1 MSEDNKDR
9 KKIISVTMSESLVG
23 RVDELVKDRIGR
35 SRAQL
40 IEDAVRWYL
49 DFTVHKWNER
59 GLFWNSMR
67 VILASESLLS
77 LFFSKLTPA
86 DQYELGFTAG
96 KQAPLSDVMTLFFG
110 MDIKER
116 SSWDLV
122 LELLQSSGWG
132 ELRLQNNII
141 VIGNPFYPP
150 LFIKGYLSAL
160 LDVELELMDTNVSEN
175 VALRILS

>member
-9 KKIISVTMSESLVG
+9 KKIISVTMTESLVG

-49 DFTVHKWNER
+49 DYTVHKWNER
-59 GLFWNSMR
+59 GIFWNSIRM
-67 VILASESLLS
+67 IFASESMIS

-86 DQYELGFTAG
+86 DQYDFGITAG
-96 KQAPLSDVMTLFFG
+96 KQSPLTDIITLFYG
-110 MDIKER
+110 KDITDK
-116 SSWDLV
+116 SSWDFV
-122 LELLQSSGWG
+122 LDLLQSSGWG
-132 ELRLQNNII
+132 EMRIQNGII

-150 LFIKGYLSAL
+150 HFVQGYLSAL
-160 LDVELELMDTNVSEN
+160 LDVDLELLDTNVMDN
-175 VALRILS
+175 IALRIKK